1 MVTLCCGATQAWGV
15 LEAKA
20 GNVQLA
26 RQLYKCAVK
35 ADPSSEAA
43 WLVRGSNS
51 HLQLAEACQCTVLYY
66 LPCRAKSRQSCIL

>member
-1 MVTLCCGATQAWGV
+1 MRSLRWVSQAWGV

-26 RQLYKCAVK
+26 RQLYKCAVR

-43 WLVRGSNS
+43 WLVRSSSSRPGLADWGMRTASNARS
-51 HLQLAEACQCTVLYY
+51 AGLG
-66 LPCRAKSRQSCIL
+66 